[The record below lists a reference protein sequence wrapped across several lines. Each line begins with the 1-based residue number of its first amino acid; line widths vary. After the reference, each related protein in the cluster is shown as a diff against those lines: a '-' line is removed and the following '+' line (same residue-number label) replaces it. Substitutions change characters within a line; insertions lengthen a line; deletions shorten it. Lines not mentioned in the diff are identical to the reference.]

1 VFRHFLVGT
10 LRAVLWAGVAAG
22 VITAVVV
29 ARSAPE
35 FRLGIHETATWFG
48 LFWGLSF
55 VPCIVMELG
64 ARHLLLEC
72 GTDTI
77 RGRDRSQ
84 HSPQPPDHTL
94 QRTAPNEPER
104 RR

>member
-1 VFRHFLVGT
+1 MFRHFLVGI
-10 LRAVLWAGVAAG
+10 LRAVLWASAAAG

-29 ARSAPE
+29 ARSPPE

-48 LFWGLSF
+48 LFWVLSF

-64 ARHLLLEC
+64 ARHLLVEF
-72 GTDTI
+72 GTDTSH
-77 RGRDRSQ
+77 GRNTSLR
-84 HSPQPPDHTL
+84 SPQPPNYAS